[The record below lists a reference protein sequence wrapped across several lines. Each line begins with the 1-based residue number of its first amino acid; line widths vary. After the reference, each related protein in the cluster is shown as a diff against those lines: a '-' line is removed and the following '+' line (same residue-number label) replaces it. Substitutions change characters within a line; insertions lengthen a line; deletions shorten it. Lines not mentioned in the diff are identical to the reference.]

1 MRGLKVSLQENAL
14 FALRMYDPTRQNQN
28 TSYEVLEI
36 VALYP
41 LFQETIKVLNKQGA
55 GNSPFRKGGNTAY

>member
-1 MRGLKVSLQENAL
+1 MTLPAKN
-14 FALRMYDPTRQNQN
+14 MDQN

-41 LFQETIKVLNKQGA
+41 LFQETIKVLNKQGD
-55 GNSPFRKGGNTAY
+55 SPFRKGGNTAY